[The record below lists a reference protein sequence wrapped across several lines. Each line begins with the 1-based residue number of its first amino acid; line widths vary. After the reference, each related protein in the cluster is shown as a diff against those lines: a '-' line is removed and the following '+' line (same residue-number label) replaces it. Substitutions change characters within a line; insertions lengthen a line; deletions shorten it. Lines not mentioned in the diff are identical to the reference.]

1 MCVGQEREAPA
12 LLPGNARVDPEIG
25 DLFRS
30 ACGGAEAIAWQAAAQ
45 RPWKWRFRD
54 VYRHTL
60 AAACLHLEHPR
71 GPRVTAGRRDRQLA
85 RLRMRPPPA
94 LEFHDRATPGQ
105 ICGAL
110 PALEQPEDGVQVP
123 SLGADALLVRSCE
136 QGAPL
141 QHRVE
146 TPGAPRERI
155 EQLVLLGEEG
165 GRTRKRLLEAG
176 VEFQERRPER
186 AQPGAGAGGIDI
198 VRIIN
203 PAEAVRAAVRL
214 GRSPGDIEERP
225 HQLDSA
231 SKDTPAPD
239 ASQRPWSGPAEEP

>member
-54 VYRHTL
+54 VDRHAL
-60 AAACLHLEHPR
+60 SAACLHLEHPR
-71 GPRVTAGRRDRQLA
+71 GPRVTAGRRDRHLA

-94 LEFHDRATPGQ
+94 LEFHDGATPGQ

-110 PALEQPEDGVQVP
+110 PALQQPEDSVQVP
-123 SLGADALLVRSCE
+123 SFGADALLVRSCE

-141 QHRVE
+141 QRRVE
-146 TPGAPRERI
+146 TRGAPRERI
-155 EQLVLLGEEG
+155 EQLILLGEEG

-186 AQPGAGAGGIDI
+186 AQPGPGAGGIDI
-198 VRIIN
+198 VRIIY
-203 PAEAVRAAVRL
+203 PAEAVRAAIRL
-214 GRSPGDIEERP
+214 GRGPGDIEERP
-225 HQLDSA
+225 HQLDSG
-231 SKDTPAPD
+231 SKDTPAPH